1 MADRRSGIGWLP
13 VVFAVAALGAG
24 GSDTRLAD
32 AARAGD
38 IGAVDVLLQAGT
50 AVDAPGPDGTTALHW
65 AVYRD
70 DAEMAARLVV
80 AGADVDRT
88 NRNGTTPLS
97 LACVNANPTMVQ
109 HLLEAGA
116 DPSLPAS
123 GEPPL
128 LTCARTGRVE
138 AVERLLARGA
148 DPNAT
153 DDWKGQTAVM
163 WATAEDHVA
172 VVETLVAHGADVN
185 MAATPGET
193 ALFVAVQLGL
203 DDSVR
208 ALLAAG
214 ADVTV
219 MSPGDAPL
227 SHVAAAAGH
236 HALGAELLEP
246 FDAVGRWR
254 TTDSGMPIDA
264 SGALPNGVRF
274 DGPGELRTAL
284 LRRPEDFVGTFTRK
298 LLTYAVGRGLEAS
311 DAPAVRRIVREAAAA
326 GYPFSSIVA
335 GIVRS
340 EPFRMKVT
348 RSAPP
353 GSVAQLR

>member
-1 MADRRSGIGWLP
+1 
-13 VVFAVAALGAG
+13 
-24 GSDTRLAD
+24 
-32 AARAGD
+32 
-38 IGAVDVLLQAGT
+38 
-50 AVDAPGPDGTTALHW
+50 
-65 AVYRD
+65 
-70 DAEMAARLVV
+70 
-80 AGADVDRT
+80 
-88 NRNGTTPLS
+88 
-97 LACVNANPTMVQ
+97 MVQ

-148 DPNAT
+148 DPNAA

-219 MSPGDAPL
+219 TSPGDRAV
-227 SHVAAAAGH
+227 VARRGRRRSPRARGRAARA
-236 HALGAELLEP
+236 
-246 FDAVGRWR
+246 R
-254 TTDSGMPIDA
+254 SGP
-264 SGALPNGVRF
+264 
-274 DGPGELRTAL
+274 E
-284 LRRPEDFVGTFTRK
+284 RPR
-298 LLTYAVGRGLEAS
+298 
-311 DAPAVRRIVREAAAA
+311 
-326 GYPFSSIVA
+326 
-335 GIVRS
+335 
-340 EPFRMKVT
+340 
-348 RSAPP
+348 
-353 GSVAQLR
+353 